1 MDIEKVLEDITK
13 KLNIKKIFK
22 YEPMSKHT
30 SFRVGG
36 PADILVIPETV
47 EEIRTL
53 LSCIK
58 ENKYPFF
65 IMGNGSNL
73 VVKDKGIRAIVIK
86 ILDNFNSITVNDD
99 IIEAEAGI
107 LLSKLS
113 NVAMR
118 NGLSG
123 LEFASGIPGTLGGAI
138 AMNAGAYGGQISD
151 ILLETEY
158 MDLEGQIKTLEMEK
172 HEFGYRKSY
181 FSNGSYV
188 VLKARLKLV
197 KCDKEEIKKEMQ
209 KLNAQRT
216 EKQPLSFPS
225 AGSIF
230 KRPEGHFTGK
240 LIQDA
245 GLRGFTI
252 GGAQVSEKHT
262 GFIINK
268 GGATAK
274 DIINL
279 IQYIKEKVRAISG
292 VELETEVRIVGED

>member
-1 MDIEKVLEDITK
+1 MDRDEVMEDLKK
-13 KLNIKKIFK
+13 KLCIKKIFK
-22 YEPMSKHT
+22 NEPMSKHT

-36 PADILVIPETV
+36 PADIMVIPETV

-73 VVKDKGIRAIVIK
+73 LVKDKGIRAIVIK
-86 ILDNFNSITVNDD
+86 ILDNFNNISVNDD
-99 IIEAEAGI
+99 IIEAETGI

-138 AMNAGAYGGQISD
+138 VMNAGAYGGQISD
-151 ILLETEY
+151 VLLETEY
-158 MDLEGQIKTLEMEK
+158 IDLEGQIKILEMEK
-172 HEFGYRKSY
+172 HDFGYRKSY
-181 FSNGSYV
+181 FNNGSYI
-188 VLKARLKLV
+188 VLRARLKLV
-197 KCDKEEIKKEMQ
+197 KCDREQINKKMQ
-209 KLNAQRT
+209 ILNAQRT

-274 DIINL
+274 DIIDM
-279 IQYIKEKVRAISG
+279 IQCIKQKVRDKSG